1 MSTTA
6 ASSNGLL
13 SRIYLRLSDYAVLT
27 KVRLSL
33 LVVFSAAIGYLFSGV
48 AVHPAS
54 LLVLIL
60 GGILVTGSS
69 NAINQVL
76 EKDTDKLMPRTL
88 NRPLPTGRMHTLEAV
103 IAAGVMGVSGI
114 ALLSFYFNTLAGV
127 LSALSL
133 LSYAFVYTPLKRI
146 TPLAVFVGAFPGA
159 FPVLIGYVCA
169 VGFIDF
175 QAMILF
181 SVQFL
186 WQFPHFWAIAWVS
199 FEDYLKGGFMLLPSA
214 SGQSRAS
221 AMQCLLYCAFLLVVS
236 MMPFF
241 LGMISLPGASVVF
254 VAGALFFYQ
263 AYRLYHF
270 TSPAAARQLMFGS
283 FFYLPVVQLA
293 FILSKLQ

>member
-1 MSTTA
+1 MNTSA

-13 SRIYLRLSDYAVLT
+13 SRIYLRLTDYAVLT

-33 LVVFSAAIGYLFSGV
+33 LVVFSAAIGYVFSGV
-48 AVHPAS
+48 TIQAS
-54 LLVLIL
+54 PMLVLIL
-60 GGILVTGSS
+60 GGLLVTASS

-88 NRPLPTGRMHTLEAV
+88 NRPLPTSRMSTLEAV
-103 IAAGVMGVSGI
+103 IAAGIMGVTGI

-169 VGFIDF
+169 VGVIDF

-214 SGQSRAS
+214 SGRSRSS
-221 AMQCLLYCAFLLVVS
+221 AMQCLLYCAFLLIVS
-236 MMPFF
+236 MMPYF
-241 LGMISLPGASVVF
+241 LGLISLPGATVVF
-254 VAGALFFYQ
+254 LAGSIFFYQ
-263 AYRLYHF
+263 AYRLYQY
-270 TSPAAARQLMFGS
+270 TSIAAARQLMFGS
-283 FFYLPVVQLA
+283 FIYLPVVQLA